1 MFKPKKDAPK
11 PFVQKNKFYLTA
23 VLLSPLRPGQCA
35 SYIYNGNVFRTAVV
49 KNILEAATDYVRFE
63 TKHSIYTIGYIRHD
77 NDISKMTA

>member
-1 MFKPKKDAPK
+1 MLLIKKDTCQPIK
-11 PFVQKNKFYLTA
+11 TKHKYYLSA

-63 TKHSIYTIGYIRHD
+63 TRHSVYTIGYIRHD
-77 NDISKMTA
+77 NEHQKMSS